1 MKRIILAIVC
11 AVAATP
17 VAAQQVA
24 PPARTDTA
32 RAQLEGRV
40 RERFARVVK
49 ERVGLNDDQMK
60 RLQDVQTK
68 YDQQRRPLALE
79 ERSAR
84 LQLRGIVINEQSADQ
99 KQVDGLLARLIDIQK
114 RRVQMLE
121 SEQRDL
127 SAFMT
132 PVQRAKFMGIREQLR
147 KRVEAMRDGGPARG
161 AGRAGAARPGGM
173 RPRPGVLRPRAGQR
187 RP

>member
-1 MKRIILAIVC
+1 MKQIILAIAF

-17 VAAQQVA
+17 VAAQQA
-24 PPARTDTA
+24 PAPASADTA
-32 RAQLEGRV
+32 RAQLEGRI

-60 RLQDVQTK
+60 RLRDVQTK

-99 KQVDGLLARLIDIQK
+99 KQVDVLLSRLIDIQK

-147 KRVEAMRDGGPARG
+147 KRVEAMRDGGAARG
-161 AGRAGAARPGGM
+161 AGRPGAMRPGAMRPGVR
-173 RPRPGVLRPRAGQR
+173 RPRPGAR
-187 RP
+187 RLP